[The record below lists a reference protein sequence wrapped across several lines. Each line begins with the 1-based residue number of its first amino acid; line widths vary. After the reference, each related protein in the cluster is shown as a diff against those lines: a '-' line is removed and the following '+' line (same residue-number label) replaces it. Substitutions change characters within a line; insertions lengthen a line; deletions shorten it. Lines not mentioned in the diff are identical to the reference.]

1 MLLEFKRPF
10 CTEKGKFSSGLT
22 CQATF
27 SEKLKLF
34 LQIFCEMENCIC
46 FRKRNW
52 CAIGYCTP
60 TVQELLISRL
70 VFGVMFGRSWRI

>member
-1 MLLEFKRPF
+1 
-10 CTEKGKFSSGLT
+10 
-22 CQATF
+22 
-27 SEKLKLF
+27 
-34 LQIFCEMENCIC
+34 MENCIC